1 MDMNRAHDLPGLLHC
16 FGLHPAVL
24 DRLVLRSGAIYGVK
38 SGAGAG
44 GDGFLGI
51 YEVYSNHQKVELSI
65 FCKLTVVGSCFSIFL
80 GVAIRI
86 GR

>member
-65 FCKLTVVGSCFSIFL
+65 VLQVDSSRKLLFHLFG
-80 GVAIRI
+80 GGYKDR
-86 GR
+86 